1 MPNFVATFINESSF
15 PFYKDEVH
23 FLWSAKSKFDTIVLT
38 EVENDL
44 FFITIKKRKNDF
56 VIKGEELTRPA
67 KVGLLQKALSVF
79 KNEFC
84 NGIICDT
91 IAIKQN
97 RLIKQ
102 TSILVNEEDFLSTL
116 DKAQF
121 KKVFIEIGFGSG
133 RHLLYQAKQN
143 EDTLVIGIEV
153 YKPSIEQV
161 AKLAMAQ
168 NLNNILLLN
177 SDARIIFS
185 LIKSHSIDKVFMH
198 FPVPWEKAEHRRVVS
213 ESFADET
220 KRILKQNGK
229 FELRSDDR
237 DYVDFTIKH
246 FLNLRYSHIEIKK
259 DANLEVS
266 SKYED
271 RWKKQQKNIYDM
283 IFVNLEDDDIKDIK
297 FDMSFDKRYNPVAIK
312 TNFKNITIKR
322 DDHFIHLENCYE
334 KSNDEILIKLSLGA
348 FYKPEHCYVFI
359 SFQKCEYIIKK
370 PLATKENFMA
380 HNTLKEFLEKCQ
392 SL

>member
-1 MPNFVATFINESSF
+1 MPNFIATSINKPVF
-15 PFYKDEVH
+15 PFYNDEVE

-38 EVENDL
+38 EVENNH
-44 FFITIKKRKNDF
+44 FFITIKKRENDF
-56 VIKGEELTRPA
+56 VIKGEKLTRPA

-84 NGIICDT
+84 KGIICDT

-97 RLIKQ
+97 RLVKQ
-102 TSILVNEEDFLSTL
+102 TPLLVNEETLLNML
-116 DKAQF
+116 DKTKF

-153 YKPSIEQV
+153 YKPCIEQV
-161 AKLAMAQ
+161 AKLAIAQ
-168 NLNNILLLN
+168 NLNNILLLS

-198 FPVPWEKAEHRRVVS
+198 FPVPWGKAEHRRVIS
-213 ESFADET
+213 ESFANET

-237 DYVDFTIKH
+237 NYVDFTIKH
-246 FLNLRYSHIEIKK
+246 FLNLAYSHIEIKK
-259 DANLEVS
+259 DVNLEVS

-283 IFVNLEDDDIKDIK
+283 IFVNLEEDNIKDIK
-297 FDMSFDKRYNPVAIK
+297 FDMSFDEKYNPVTIK
-312 TNFKNITIKR
+312 NNFKNITIKR
-322 DDHFIHLENCYE
+322 DDYFVHLENCYE
-334 KSNDEILIKLSLGA
+334 KSNDEILIKISLGA

-359 SFQKCEYIIKK
+359 SSQKCEYIIKK

-380 HNTLKEFLEKCQ
+380 HNTLKEFLQKCH